1 MKNFDSIV
9 ILGPT
14 ASGKT
19 KLAVQLAGRLNSEII
34 SIDSRMVY
42 KHLNIGTGKDL
53 GDYFFNNM
61 PIPYHLIDVCEPED
75 NYHIYQF
82 QQDFKIAKNELINKG
97 KLPILCGGSGMYL
110 EAVIKDYTYTGI
122 PGNPHLQCLLE
133 TFTLTE
139 LQEKFEQ
146 LPHHYFKDSA
156 DLGSKKR
163 AIRALIILNY
173 LIENPSFY
181 IPESIPLCPLILGL
195 NPSITDRKNKIIN
208 RLKQR
213 IETGLIEE
221 VDSLLKAGISAEK
234 LISLGLEYK
243 FITKYITG
251 EIDKENMI
259 ELLQIAIQQFAKR
272 QMTYFRKM
280 EKSGLKIHW
289 LTEEN
294 HAFEILKQHNL
305 GL

>member
-1 MKNFDSIV
+1 
-9 ILGPT
+9 
-14 ASGKT
+14 
-19 KLAVQLAGRLNSEII
+19 
-34 SIDSRMVY
+34 
-42 KHLNIGTGKDL
+42 
-53 GDYFFNNM
+53 
-61 PIPYHLIDVCEPED
+61 
-75 NYHIYQF
+75 
-82 QQDFKIAKNELINKG
+82 
-97 KLPILCGGSGMYL
+97 MYL

-122 PGNPHLQCLLE
+122 PGNLHLQCLLE

-146 LPHHYFKDSA
+146 LPHHYFKDTA

-163 AIRALIILNY
+163 AMRALIILNY